1 MRTLFSSLSGPDAR
15 LIFTVTLSP
24 SVESMTPSVK
34 PPSLSGTQH
43 DLFGSYGCNEN
54 IHGIERTMIFII
66 IFLFFFNLSRDQE
79 FGQTKTFTSLYLS
92 LYLSLFLSLYL
103 SLYLSLSITLS
114 IYHSISLYLSL
125 YLSLILS
132 IALSIYLSIYH
143 FLYLS
148 TYPSINQYS
157 IAADPGA
164 GI

>member
-66 IFLFFFNLSRDQE
+66 IFLFFFNLSI
-79 FGQTKTFTSLYLS
+79 YC
-92 LYLSLFLSLYL
+92 
-103 SLYLSLSITLS
+103 SIYHSIYHSIHHSIYHS

-125 YLSLILS
+125 YLSLFLS

-164 GI
+164 GIQLLEMSSIAI